1 MYAARYFLLCGEL
14 HCGNIALKP
23 EAESAAKGISSKMN
37 SFRYACK
44 LIVPVMF
51 SYIFVGL
58 AYGILLHQAGYSAI
72 WAFLSSV
79 FIYAGAMQIV
89 LISLMVSGT
98 PLITIAIMTFF
109 VNSRHMFYGIG
120 YIDEFKKIG
129 GWKYPF
135 MALTMTDETYSV
147 LCSAEYPEEVDKE
160 KTMFYVLLL
169 CYLLWMATS
178 TLGALVGEL
187 LSCNMDGIEFTAT
200 AFFVT
205 VVVNQWREVNSHLP
219 PLVGI
224 SSAIVFYF
232 VFGASNFILPA
243 LSMSVIVLVLL
254 KDRIE
259 LKTGGNLNV

>member
-1 MYAARYFLLCGEL
+1 ML
-14 HCGNIALKP
+14 HCGNIFLNP
-23 EAESAAKGISSKMN
+23 GAESALKGMSINMK

-44 LIVPVMF
+44 LIVPVLC

-72 WAFLSSV
+72 WAFISSA

-89 LISLMVSGT
+89 MISLMVAGT
-98 PLITIAIMTFF
+98 PLIAIAIMTFF

-147 LCSAEYPEEVDKE
+147 LCSAVYPEDVDRE

-169 CYLLWMATS
+169 CYLVWLATS
-178 TLGALVGEL
+178 TLGALIGEL
-187 LSCNMDGIEFTAT
+187 LTCNMDGIEFTAT
-200 AFFVT
+200 AFFIT
-205 VVVNQWREVNSHLP
+205 VVVNQWREVDSHLP
-219 PLVGI
+219 TIVGI
-224 SSAIVFYF
+224 ISAIVFFF
-232 VFGASNFILPA
+232 VFGADNFILPS
-243 LSMSVIVLVLL
+243 LSLSVIVLVLL
-254 KDRIE
+254 KDKIAIR
-259 LKTGGNLNV
+259 TGGPMNV